1 MQGSATIIPQHK
13 NSARPNQYI
22 NQNTNVSN
30 LNTVQHVQNNIIN
43 NNYTNGPRNNN
54 IQYVSHNNNKN
65 KSPG

>member
-13 NSARPNQYI
+13 NPTRPNQYI

-30 LNTVQHVQNNIIN
+30 LNTLQHAQNNINN
-43 NNYTNGPRNNN
+43 NNYGQRNNN
-54 IQYVSHNNNKN
+54 IQFISHINNKN